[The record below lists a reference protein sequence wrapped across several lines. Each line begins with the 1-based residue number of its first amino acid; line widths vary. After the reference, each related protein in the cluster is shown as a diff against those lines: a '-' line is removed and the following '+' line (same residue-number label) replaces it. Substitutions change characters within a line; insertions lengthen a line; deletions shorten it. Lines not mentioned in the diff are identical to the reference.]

1 MLPSII
7 VSSYQQYKEDTD
19 VIASWLASTARRC
32 GYSVD
37 LLQPSPTKPQST
49 SKSRRQKAKA
59 RKQAKE
65 EGEQAT
71 EDTASSYVI
80 AIKDFVALAEFIAG
94 STKPRVKVPQSI
106 ADVLSRAIN
115 IRKKHAQTLASQQ
128 DRTQDDEDSDKR
140 HSYFVGILEHVKAVL
155 QPYISLENTG
165 DKHEEVGNV
174 DNVFAHL
181 TVSEPS
187 EAFIN
192 APDVARPS
200 QPEADYRF
208 EQADDLDEACTVFT
222 LLLDDF
228 ARLRTAITK
237 TWIAYKIGMCDIVAA
252 AITTN
257 TALEFARRLEE
268 DAAGLFEKH
277 GGIEHMLH
285 VWYMATCQEQNKD
298 PNYRAQPGDALN
310 FEVYDAV
317 TPFMWP
323 TYQLLH
329 AFVKLVSP
337 TNTPI
342 YKEGFYGTYDPSSD
356 RRKKTAKQKHQED
369 TIILMSLLPEFAL
382 LCRMRDTLPIEDELV
397 RGLHAAFTTHRLT
410 LSTVLATQSLL
421 DTHQHLRAHTP
432 RGLTDMEKTAA
443 HIFGSISQ
451 HRAFHATLTIATWPP
466 SNDAVLDQ
474 LDHRIQT
481 WAKDDPIRDASLRHH
496 RPPPPT
502 PHHLLS
508 QHPLLCGLLAYA
520 FKSAWQDASL
530 ALANA
535 WGAVA
540 CCAHLYSA
548 VRAAGLL
555 RGRQWT
561 DMEMLRMVVEAE
573 GVLGPAPPGAQAEVF
588 LQRFLLG
595 MGWSAANFAAGGRRG
610 KGRLQV
616 AKGGPRG
623 LRARAE
629 VTQALRGR
637 FAGGAGSGRRAA
649 GGGFTHEELRTLLGR
664 LNVWEEDE
672 DLSDHEE
679 VVEEGGGEVPQFGLT
694 KSAMPRDKKAVRK
707 HQRAVGRLPMEE
719 LLEKLRNAL
728 QGEVFELSFDYALMH
743 RFCWRLLR
751 AVKDACAEDLRRMY
765 GPDYIEKESEL
776 PFVVGYILHAS
787 VARDQAAKYPVFES
801 RRTRST
807 QSRLL
812 VKAARGM
819 EGMIDSGAGAMVAKV
834 LDEQY
839 NIVFEFE

>member
-1 MLPSII
+1 MHP
-7 VSSYQQYKEDTD
+7 
-19 VIASWLASTARRC
+19 
-32 GYSVD
+32 
-37 LLQPSPTKPQST
+37 
-49 SKSRRQKAKA
+49 
-59 RKQAKE
+59 
-65 EGEQAT
+65 T

-106 ADVLSRAIN
+106 ANVLSRAIN
-115 IRKKHAQTLASQQ
+115 VRKKHAQSLASQQ

-192 APDVARPS
+192 APDVARPTL
-200 QPEADYRF
+200 PEADYQF
-208 EQADDLDEACTVFT
+208 EQADSGRSLH
-222 LLLDDF
+222 
-228 ARLRTAITK
+228 
-237 TWIAYKIGMCDIVAA
+237 AA

-277 GGIEHMLH
+277 GGMKHMLH
-285 VWYMATCQEQNKD
+285 VWYMATCQEQSKD

-323 TYQLLH
+323 TYQHLH
-329 AFVKLVSP
+329 AFVKLVGP
-337 TNTPI
+337 TNIPI
-342 YKEGFYGTYDPSSD
+342 YKEGFYGTYGPSSD

-443 HIFGSISQ
+443 HIFDPVSQ

-481 WAKDDPIRDASLRHH
+481 WAKGDPIRDASLRHH
-496 RPPPPT
+496 RPPQPT
-502 PHHLLS
+502 AHHLLS

-520 FKSAWQDASL
+520 LKSAWQDASL

-540 CCAHLYSA
+540 CCTHLYSA

-561 DMEMLRMVVEAE
+561 DMEMLRMVVAAE
-573 GVLGPAPPGAQAEVF
+573 GVLEPAPPGAQAEVF

-595 MGWSAANFAAGGRRG
+595 GD
-610 KGRLQV
+610 
-616 AKGGPRG
+616 
-623 LRARAE
+623 
-629 VTQALRGR
+629 
-637 FAGGAGSGRRAA
+637 
-649 GGGFTHEELRTLLGR
+649 FTHEELRTLLDR

-672 DLSDHEE
+672 DLSDYEE

-694 KSAMPRDKKAVRK
+694 KSATPRDKKAVRE

-751 AVKDACAEDLRRMY
+751 AVKDACGEDLRRMY

-812 VKAARGM
+812 EKAARGM
-819 EGMIDSGAGAMVAKV
+819 EGIIDSGAGAMVKV

-839 NIVFEFE
+839 NTVFEFE